1 MLCFRTAEQTNM
13 PDEEKNLKTISD
25 LREAFAPMTQRLTPE
40 VQPATVYLPY
50 VPVSTST
57 SSEDAE

>member
-1 MLCFRTAEQTNM
+1 MLQNYWATNM
-13 PDEEKNLKTISD
+13 SDEEKNQKTISD
-25 LREAFAPMTQRLTPE
+25 LRETFTGMSQRLTPE
-40 VQPATVYLPY
+40 VQPATIYPLY

>member
-1 MLCFRTAEQTNM
+1 M
-13 PDEEKNLKTISD
+13 PDEEKNQKTMSD
-25 LREAFAPMTQRLTPE
+25 LRETFAAMTQRLTPE
-40 VQPATVYLPY
+40 VQPATIYLPY